1 MLTRAEGIV
10 RPSFSDSIGCMHLEE
25 RYKKLLDS
33 YLAGTCTPEER
44 RVVEEWFEKGGDMNK
59 PDLHLSLAE
68 QIRLLDRIHERM
80 VKPAADRP
88 VTVSRANP
96 AAGRRK
102 IVPLRW
108 LAAAVCIGLV
118 VTVGL
123 ANLSRW
129 RRTETAAP
137 LAYVTIQTGKG
148 QVKKITLPDQSTVWI
163 NANSIL
169 SYHPDFINHR
179 QLLLSGEA
187 LFDVARDKLHTFSVL
202 TRDSVNTEVLGTVFN
217 ISSHAGSG
225 ETDIAVLSGKVQ
237 VSKVEPGAGAVA
249 DRREPGMGA
258 TTNQSGIGARAVILT
273 QQQAIRYD
281 GTTGMFAR
289 TGEIPTETASWIKG
303 EWVYNNMRIRDL
315 TLLLNDHYSVTIR
328 NQHIKGEVLQ
338 TGMNVNFNRR
348 QTAEEIVS
356 IFCALAGSH
365 YRKLNNTTFEI
376 Y

>member
-1 MLTRAEGIV
+1 
-10 RPSFSDSIGCMHLEE
+10 MHSEE

-33 YLAGTCTPEER
+33 YLEGTCTPEER

-59 PDLHLSLAE
+59 RDLQLSSAE
-68 QIRLLDRIHERM
+68 QLRLLDRIHRRM
-80 VKPAADRP
+80 EPATADRP
-88 VTVSRANP
+88 V
-96 AAGRRK
+96 RRL
-102 IVPLRW
+102 PYRW
-108 LAAAVCIGLV
+108 LAAAVCIGVLV
-118 VTVGL
+118 TTGL
-123 ANLSRW
+123 TNLTGW
-129 RRTETAAP
+129 RSTKTSAA
-137 LAYVTIQTGKG
+137 LAFITIQTGKG

-163 NANSIL
+163 NANSTL

-187 LFDVARDKLHTFSVL
+187 LFDVTQDKLHTFSVL
-202 TRDSVNTEVLGTVFN
+202 TGDSVNTGVLGTVFN
-217 ISSHAGSG
+217 VSSHAGSG

-237 VSKVEPGAGAVA
+237 VNKMGSAANQS
-249 DRREPGMGA
+249 GMGA
-258 TTNQSGIGARAVILT
+258 RPEILT

-281 GTTGMFAR
+281 GRTGLFAR
-289 TGEIPTETASWIKG
+289 TSDIPTETAAWTKG

-315 TLLLNDHYSVTIR
+315 AIMLDDQYGVTIQ
-328 NQHIKGEVLQ
+328 NQHIKGEILQ

-348 QTAEEIVS
+348 QSAEEIVN

>member
-1 MLTRAEGIV
+1 
-10 RPSFSDSIGCMHLEE
+10 MHLEE

-33 YLAGTCTPEER
+33 YLAGTCTPEEK
-44 RVVEEWFEKGGDMNK
+44 RVVEEWFEKGGDMSK
-59 PDLHLSLAE
+59 PDLQLLPAE
-68 QIRLLDRIHERM
+68 QLRLLDSIHRRM
-80 VKPAADRP
+80 EIPMADRP
-88 VTVSRANP
+88 GTVNFADP
-96 AAGRRK
+96 VAGPRK
-102 IVPLRW
+102 IMPMPYRW
-108 LAAAVCIGLV
+108 LAAAVCIGVLV
-118 VTVGL
+118 TIGL
-123 ANLSRW
+123 TNLTKW
-129 RRTETAAP
+129 RPKETATP
-137 LAYVTIQTGKG
+137 LVFITVQTGKG

-163 NANSIL
+163 NANSTL

-179 QLLLSGEA
+179 QLLLIGEA
-187 LFDVARDKLHTFSVL
+187 LFDVTQDKLHAFSVL

-237 VSKVEPGAGAVA
+237 VNKMTSE
-249 DRREPGMGA
+249 R
-258 TTNQSGIGARAVILT
+258 TILM
-273 QQQAIRYD
+273 QQQAIRYN
-281 GTTGMFAR
+281 GTTGLFAR
-289 TGEIPTETASWIKG
+289 TSDIPTETAAWTKG

-315 TLLLNDHYSVTIR
+315 AILLNDQYGVTIR

-356 IFCALAGSH
+356 IFCALAGGH